1 MSVRTR
7 REYLEFKRK
16 EYQQARSRQEKSRI
30 LDEVCRNCDY
40 HRKYAIQVLNG
51 RAGPSEPADKRRR
64 RRRKQ
69 YQEALPVIQVVWEAL
84 DYPCAE
90 RLHPVLLP
98 TAELLAA
105 HGEVTLT
112 PLIRQQLA
120 AISRSTLARR
130 LAELPSPKPRRSVPR
145 PKARTLLH
153 QQVPIGRFDWDEDR
167 PGALEVDLLEH
178 NGGSTA
184 GHYAYTLSVVDI
196 VTGWSRRR
204 AILGLSQKAVH
215 SALAHILD
223 EWPFPPWALHTD
235 NGAEFL
241 NSFLLRFVEDRGLVF
256 HRSRPY
262 RKNDSPHVE
271 QRNRQFVREV
281 VGYARYDTPEHV
293 AWLNEVY
300 AWLDLYANLF
310 LPTRKVV
317 AKTREGSR
325 VIKRYDQAAT
335 PFQRLLALAVLPHG
349 RDAGYDIPLVGP
361 SDIPRPRIERSC
373 LATTSLYSGVVT
385 RSTIG

>member
-7 REYLEFKRK
+7 REYVELKRK
-16 EYQQARSRQEKSRI
+16 EYRQARSRQEKSRI
-30 LDEVCRNCDY
+30 LDEVCNNCDY

-51 RAGPSEPADKRRR
+51 RAGPSQSAEKRRR

-69 YQEALPVIQVVWEAL
+69 YEEALPVIQVVWEAL

-90 RLHPVLLP
+90 RLHPVLLS

-112 PLIRQQLA
+112 PLVREQLS

-130 LAELPSPKPRRSVPR
+130 LAELPSPKPRRSLPR
-145 PKARTLLH
+145 PKPRTLLH
-153 QQVPIGRFDWDEDR
+153 QHVPIGRFDWDENR
-167 PGALEVDLLEH
+167 PGALEVDLVEH

-196 VTGWSRRR
+196 VTGWSRRH
-204 AILGLSQKAVH
+204 AILGRSQKAVH
-215 SALAHILD
+215 SALAQILD
-223 EWPFPPWALHTD
+223 EWPYPPWALHTD

-241 NSFLLRFVEDRGLVF
+241 SSFLLRFVEDRGLVF

-300 AWLDLYANLF
+300 ACLDLYANLF
-310 LPTRKVV
+310 LPTRKVI
-317 AKTREGSR
+317 AKIRKENR
-325 VIKRYDQAAT
+325 VLKRYDQAAT
-335 PFQRLLALAVLPHG
+335 PFQRALVLGVLSPENEAVLRTLTQTHSPLQLYRRLERLLANP
-349 RDAGYDIPLVGP
+349 P
-361 SDIPRPRIERSC
+361 
-373 LATTSLYSGVVT
+373 VT
-385 RSTIG
+385 MDSQVAD